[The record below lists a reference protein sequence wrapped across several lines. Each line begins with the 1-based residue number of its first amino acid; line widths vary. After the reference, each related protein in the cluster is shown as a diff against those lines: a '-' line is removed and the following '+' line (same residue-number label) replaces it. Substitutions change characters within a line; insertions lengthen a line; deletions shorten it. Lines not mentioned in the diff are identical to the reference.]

1 MKLEFNNLTI
11 VGKKPVCTLE
21 VKNNQL
27 FKDGKAIGKAL
38 DIFKYLKLDK
48 NNNNNFFPAWIGF
61 FGYEFSNYFLNK
73 DFSKPSIGFPDAFFK
88 LFDDGIFQNYITPSN
103 ASYTNKSLEISSPI
117 TKEQFFEQ
125 IKQVKKNIIAGDVYQ
140 VNLSI
145 PFYFDADDELI
156 KDLYNTIKIFNPSP
170 YMGLISHDDWSILS
184 ASPEKL
190 FSLKNN
196 KLITRPI
203 AGTKKR
209 DANNS
214 EIENLKNC
222 KKENAEHVMLVD
234 LLRNDL
240 NQVCLANSVEVSE
253 DRSIEFYSHVMHL
266 VSEVSGT
273 SKADL
278 QSIFKALFPSG
289 TITGAPKL
297 SAIDN
302 INNLEPIARGPYT
315 GSLGYISSNPDYG
328 CEFDILI
335 RSVYKKGN
343 KAWFNAGAGIVID
356 SDPESEWAEVHK
368 KAQAIT
374 DILQNK
380 NKPYLPKEIIKGPGI
395 KNSCKNNYQA
405 KVAFLENNDSFS
417 FNIVAALK
425 SLGANVELVSDIK
438 EIDKTFSHVLIG
450 PGPGNPTSMPN
461 LQQVIKKSLGN
472 NLPILGICL
481 GHQALGHF
489 FGATITKAPLPIHG
503 QNQAIKHNSQGLF
516 IESPKDLCF
525 TRYHSLVIEQAP
537 ADFIIDAV
545 SIDNLIMAIRHKNKP
560 IFGLQFHPESYL
572 SLEGNLLLENF
583 LKTKYE

>member
-1 MKLEFNNLTI
+1 MKLEFNNFTVI
-11 VGKKPVCTLE
+11 GKKPVCTLE

-27 FKDGKAIGKAL
+27 FKDGKAIGEAL
-38 DIFKYLKLDK
+38 NIFKYLKLDK

-61 FGYEFSNYFLNK
+61 FSYEFSNYFLNK
-73 DFSKPSIGFPDAFFK
+73 DFSKPSIGFPDAFFE
-88 LFDDGIFQNYITPSN
+88 LFDEGIFQNSITPPST
-103 ASYTNKSLEISSPI
+103 SYGNKSLEISSPI

-145 PFYFDADDELI
+145 PFYFDADNQLI
-156 KDLYNTIKIFNPSP
+156 KDLYNTIKISNPSP

-209 DANNS
+209 NDS
-214 EIENLKNC
+214 LEDFKNC

-240 NQVCLANSVEVSE
+240 NQVCLPNSVEVSE

-273 SKADL
+273 TNTDL

-302 INNLEPIARGPYT
+302 INKLETIARGPYT
-315 GSLGYISSNPDYG
+315 GSLGYISSNSDYG
-328 CEFDILI
+328 CEFNILI

-356 SDPESEWAEVHK
+356 SDPESEWAEIHK
-368 KAQAIT
+368 KAQAVT

-380 NKPYLPKEIIKGPGI
+380 NKPHLPRETITGPAI

-417 FNIVAALK
+417 FNIIAALK
-425 SLGANVELVSDIK
+425 SLGAAIEIISDIK
-438 EIDKTFSHVLIG
+438 ELDQKFSHVLIG
-450 PGPGNPTSMPN
+450 PGPGNPATMPN
-461 LQQVIKKSLGN
+461 LEQVIKKALDK
-472 NLPILGICL
+472 NLPMLGICL
-481 GHQALGHF
+481 GHQALGYF
-489 FGATITKAPLPIHG
+489 FGAKITKAPLPIHG
-503 QNQAIKHNSQGLF
+503 QNQAIKHYSQGLF
-516 IESPKDLCF
+516 LDLPKNLSF

-537 ADFIIDAV
+537 ADFIIDAI
-545 SIDNLIMAIRHKNKP
+545 SLDNLIMAIRHKNKP

-572 SLEGNLLLENF
+572 SLSGNLLLENF